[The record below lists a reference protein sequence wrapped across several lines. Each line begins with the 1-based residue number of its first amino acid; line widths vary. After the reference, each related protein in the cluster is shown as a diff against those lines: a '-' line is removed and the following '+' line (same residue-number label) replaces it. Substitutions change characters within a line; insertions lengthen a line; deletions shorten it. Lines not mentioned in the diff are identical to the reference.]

1 MYRATFRKPIEK
13 MHWHYIDEYN
23 SGVRVEYDFR
33 YQPGRERFQGE
44 ERQISGTAVP
54 RNPK

>member
-1 MYRATFRKPIEK
+1 MYRVTFRKPIEK

-33 YQPGRERFQGE
+33 YQPDRERFEGG
-44 ERQISGTAVP
+44 ERQISGPAVP
-54 RNPK
+54 TNPK